1 MAVSES
7 DNEKMALQSPIHMAC
22 SQALL
27 NSDTFI
33 LNINKKL
40 IASVVTWE
48 CFAEIPEGD
57 WITWG
62 NVPMS
67 PHTNP
72 SRSGLVIC

>member
-27 NSDTFI
+27 NSGTFI
-33 LNINKKL
+33 LNVNKKL

-57 WITWG
+57 
-62 NVPMS
+62 
-67 PHTNP
+67 
-72 SRSGLVIC
+72 